1 MEQCLGLKFLLP
13 LKEKTPKVS
22 FAAIMVVFWPVKI
35 ILTLDFLKSCLFIGP
50 FVRSFIHSFLR
61 PSVHPSHN
69 ELYMHVLSPDVDF
82 TELREKV
89 KLCGKKFYHPIRC
102 LLLLLLIN
110 DQGFFFSFFFLWY
123 PNFGPK
129 NSKFSK
135 IYTRETEISKKSSIF
150 GLKKQQILS
159 EIKSLIMNLS
169 ICLFLAKFWH
179 LGTNKRDLP
188 NLWKNPPYFKGKK
201 NWISLVFPVPC
212 MSPVHWR
219 GF

>member
-1 MEQCLGLKFLLP
+1 VEQCLGLKFLLP

-89 KLCGKKFYHPIRC
+89 KLCGKIFYHPIRC

-110 DQGFFFSFFFLWY
+110 DQGFFFSFFFL
-123 PNFGPK
+123 
-129 NSKFSK
+129 
-135 IYTRETEISKKSSIF
+135 
-150 GLKKQQILS
+150 
-159 EIKSLIMNLS
+159 
-169 ICLFLAKFWH
+169 
-179 LGTNKRDLP
+179 
-188 NLWKNPPYFKGKK
+188 
-201 NWISLVFPVPC
+201 
-212 MSPVHWR
+212 
-219 GF
+219 